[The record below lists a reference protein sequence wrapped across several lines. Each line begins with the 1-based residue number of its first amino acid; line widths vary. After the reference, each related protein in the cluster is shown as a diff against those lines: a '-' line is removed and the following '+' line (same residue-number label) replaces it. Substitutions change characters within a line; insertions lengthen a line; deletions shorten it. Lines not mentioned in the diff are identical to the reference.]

1 MSYSYMTE
9 VQKYKLLSSAY
20 VYRIHLTE
28 NLQSRVTYGS
38 YRSSQM
44 LRQNLMVRYCEQAK
58 MMVQKE
64 SIAEKLTDLKE

>member
-1 MSYSYMTE
+1 
-9 VQKYKLLSSAY
+9 
-20 VYRIHLTE
+20 
-28 NLQSRVTYGS
+28 
-38 YRSSQM
+38 M